1 MTKIPSK
8 VQTRLIAGIKK
19 FQPILAEA
27 KSRGINDRSRSVNES
42 DTVIIII
49 EMLCEIFGYDKFT
62 EITSEKEIRGTY
74 CDLAT
79 VIETKVQTLVE
90 AKAINQTLKD
100 NYVNQAVG
108 YATLKGVNWVLLT
121 NGVIWQV
128 YKVLFTKPID
138 HELVLEIDFLALNH
152 HEQADLEKLFLLTKE
167 SWPKSALSEYS
178 DLVKASSKYFIA
190 AVILSDPVLNAIRH
204 ELKQIS
210 PDVKI
215 DTEQVRSVLEK
226 EVLLEEVIKGVKADE
241 AHKLVTKAA
250 NKELKNKADKE
261 LAEGNTVLIQKT
273 PSVPPAVV
281 TQPIAPTPPEPL
293 S

>member
-8 VQTRLIAGIKK
+8 VQTRLVAGIKK
-19 FQPILAEA
+19 FQPILADA
-27 KSRGINDRSRSVNES
+27 KQRGVNES

-49 EMLCEIFGYDKFT
+49 EMLCEVFGYDKFT

-79 VIETKVQTLVE
+79 VIDKKVQTLIE
-90 AKAINQTLKD
+90 AKAVNQLLKD

-108 YATLKGVNWVLLT
+108 YATNKGVDWVLLT
-121 NGVIWQV
+121 NGDLWQV
-128 YKVLFTKPID
+128 YKVLFIKPID
-138 HELVLEIDFLALNH
+138 HELILEIDFLALNH

-167 SWPKSALSEYS
+167 SWPKSALSDYCEQKEALSRYS
-178 DLVKASSKYFIA
+178 IA

-215 DTEQVRSVLEK
+215 DSEQVRSVLEQ
-226 EVLLEEVIKGVKADE
+226 EVLIEEVIRGEKPDE
-241 AHKLVTKAA
+241 ARKQITRTA
-250 NKELKNKADKE
+250 NKERKSKADKE
-261 LAEGNTVLIQKT
+261 FAEGNTTLIQKT
-273 PSVPPAVV
+273 PSPSVPLSVV
-281 TQPIAPTPPEPL
+281 TQPVAPTPPQPPA
-293 S
+293 